1 MVWYRLVFGG
11 MEIGDEMIVPLSV
24 WTSSSSKVSAV
35 SASLDPVLSI
45 DDRPAGLI
53 VRPRFRVRK
62 KAESA
67 VAFERWLFELAGWV
81 AGDRRWLVLASN
93 VAATVAEYGY
103 CRLES
108 VERPQPKDSSAG
120 RWSDEVIVTFTSD
133 VLPVFV

>member
-1 MVWYRLVFGG
+1 MAWYRLVFGG
-11 MEIGDEMIVPLSV
+11 VEIGDEMIVPLGV
-24 WTSSSSKVSAV
+24 WTSSSTKTSAV

-62 KAESA
+62 KAASA
-67 VAFERWLFELAGWV
+67 VEFERWLFELAGWV

-93 VAATVAEYGY
+93 ESAMVAEYGY

-108 VERPQPKDSSAG
+108 VERPEPKDASAG
-120 RWSDEVIVTFTSD
+120 RWSDEVIVTFTSE
-133 VLPVFV
+133 VLPTFG